1 MPPAARNLIDPA
13 AAIGVATG
21 NNRINS
27 QGRPPDNLRAKTS
40 QIINNIVQPGTTL
53 PVPAAGTQFYLLV
66 ATLPIEIR
74 PSGGVF
80 NMYSAG
86 KGLNLLPQN
95 AFELLEVRNTS
106 AVAVVF
112 SIFVGFDGYIDNT
125 LILNTA
131 SGEAQVVF
139 PTYPV
144 ENADNDI
151 SILDLSGSVIAD
163 PNGDEWYAISRTA
176 ILLFNA
182 DTAAVYSVVNMANNK
197 TVALLQPVQ
206 ALRLDFSGDY
216 RIVEGG
222 NINAIVSEIYQAI
235 PKTIS

>member
-1 MPPAARNLIDPA
+1 MRGNFIDPA

-21 NNRINS
+21 TNRINS
-27 QGRPPDNLRAKTS
+27 SGRALASQKARTS

-66 ATLPIEIR
+66 ATLPVQIR
-74 PSGGVF
+74 PKGGVF
-80 NMYSAG
+80 NTYSAG
-86 KGLNLLPQN
+86 KGLQLLPEN
-95 AFELLEVRNTS
+95 AFDLLEIRNTS
-106 AVAVVF
+106 SVAIVF

-131 SGEAQVVF
+131 SGEAQVVN
-139 PTYPV
+139 PTYPAV
-144 ENADNDI
+144 NASNNI
-151 SILDLSGSVIAD
+151 NIPDLTGTLFTD
-163 PNGDEWYAISRTA
+163 PNGEGWYAISRTA

-182 DTAAVYSVVNMANNK
+182 DAAAVYDVENTANSQ
-197 TVALLQPVQ
+197 TVALLQPLQ

-216 RIVEGG
+216 RITEGG

-235 PKTIS
+235 PQNP